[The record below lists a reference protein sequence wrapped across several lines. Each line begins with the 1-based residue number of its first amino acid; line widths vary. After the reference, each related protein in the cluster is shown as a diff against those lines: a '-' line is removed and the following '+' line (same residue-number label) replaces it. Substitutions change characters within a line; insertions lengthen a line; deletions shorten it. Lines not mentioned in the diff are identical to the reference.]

1 MFYKSYC
8 DCDIF
13 GDTGN
18 AIETGIILLTDQV
31 AAVVFCEINKGL
43 CHFSKHESNFLLPRS
58 IGLYLVL

>member
-1 MFYKSYC
+1 MFSLNKMFYKSYC

-31 AAVVFCEINKGL
+31 AAVVFVK
-43 CHFSKHESNFLLPRS
+43 
-58 IGLYLVL
+58 